1 MFTKEQMSIVKK
13 TKGIQFWVKDS
24 KAYFMTAGYA
34 YIIMPTDMEDGTYD
48 LDMFKLGKVKLLND
62 KPEVSVFEAEK
73 RGSFDSRELLRAIP
87 FMSEDETRYFL
98 CGINLYY
105 TGEIVATDG
114 RTLYSS
120 CKVNSQDENESATF
134 HISKRNVSLF
144 KAFLK
149 LSDSVQLYYDNK
161 NTRILET
168 KDNIQWVNYQ
178 EKDTFPNWNMVFPE
192 VSELKNTFSLPEKKV
207 LDDMLKTAKLY
218 DKKSM
223 VINFDFENGKAFILG
238 NDDFEWEIEKSNGR
252 GAFNIEYILRAYE
265 AGVRKLKY
273 SFENGA
279 FMGYIEDSIDIQK
292 PNHEPKVLIMPCKW
306 KPCEEV

>member
-24 KAYFMTAGYA
+24 KAYFMTTGYST
-34 YIIMPTDMEDGTYD
+34 YIIIPTDMEDGTYD

-62 KPEVSVFEAEK
+62 KPEVPVFETENK
-73 RGSFDSRELLRAIP
+73 GSFDSKELLRALP
-87 FMSEDETRYFL
+87 FLSEDESRYFI

-120 CKVNSQDENESATF
+120 CKVNSQNENESTIF
-134 HISKRNVSLF
+134 HISKKNVSLF

-149 LSDSVQLYYDNK
+149 LSDTVQLYYDDK
-161 NTRILET
+161 NTRILEASDGT
-168 KDNIQWVNYQ
+168 QWIDYQGKDN
-178 EKDTFPNWNMVFPE
+178 FPNWNRVYPDID
-192 VSELKNTFSLPEKKV
+192 ELKNTFTLPEKKV
-207 LDDMLKTAKLY
+207 LDDMLKTIKLY
-218 DKKSM
+218 NKVSM
-223 VINFDFENGKAFILG
+223 RIHFDFGNGKAFILG
-238 NDDFEWEIEKSNGR
+238 NDDFEWEIEKSDGR

-273 SFENGA
+273 SFENRA

-292 PNHEPKVLIMPCKW
+292 PNHEPVVLVMPCKW
-306 KPCEEV
+306 E